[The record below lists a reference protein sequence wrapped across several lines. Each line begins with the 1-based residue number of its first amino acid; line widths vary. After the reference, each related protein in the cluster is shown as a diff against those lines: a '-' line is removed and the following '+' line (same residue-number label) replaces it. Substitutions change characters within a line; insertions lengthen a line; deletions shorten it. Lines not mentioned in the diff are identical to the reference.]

1 LEECNLQ
8 VLREAVNAEKPSL
21 PFNAIER
28 RVPFDG
34 LARAGDGLHDECVK
48 LTPEISL
55 PPWHRSDV
63 CLHGRIAIGLGNL
76 RIAAGEELG
85 LGL

>member
-1 LEECNLQ
+1 
-8 VLREAVNAEKPSL
+8 
-21 PFNAIER
+21 
-28 RVPFDG
+28 
-34 LARAGDGLHDECVK
+34 LHDECVK

-55 PPWHRSDV
+55 PPWHRGDV
-63 CLHGRIAIGLGNL
+63 GLHWRIAIGLGNL

>member
-1 LEECNLQ
+1 MNS
-8 VLREAVNAEKPSL
+8 EKPSL

-34 LARAGDGLHDECVK
+34 LARAGDGLHDDRIELATDVA
-48 LTPEISL
+48 L
-55 PPWHRSDV
+55 PPWHRGDV
-63 CLHGRIAIGLGNL
+63 GLHWRIAISLGDL
-76 RIAAGEELG
+76 WIAAGEELG